1 MTAYVIAQ
9 VTVDDPEGYEEYR
22 KRAPATVEKFGGRFL
37 ARGGRTLTLEG
48 EESTTR
54 NVILEFDSLETIE
67 RWYNSPE
74 YQEAKSY
81 RDNVSQG
88 RFIAIEGL

>member
-1 MTAYVIAQ
+1 MSAYVIAQ
-9 VTVDDPEGYEEYR
+9 ITVKDAEAYEEYR

-48 EESTTR
+48 DEVTTR

-74 YQEAKSY
+74 YQEAKTY
-81 RDNVSQG
+81 RDNVSVG
-88 RFIAIEGL
+88 RFIALDGI